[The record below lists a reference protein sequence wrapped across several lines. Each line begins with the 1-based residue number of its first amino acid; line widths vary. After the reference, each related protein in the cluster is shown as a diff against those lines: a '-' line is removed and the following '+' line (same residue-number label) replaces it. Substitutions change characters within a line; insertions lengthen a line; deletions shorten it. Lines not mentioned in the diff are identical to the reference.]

1 MNLRPRTRAAKCS
14 VWRAAAGRDVRGS
27 ARRPENEPPAPL
39 CGPGSERAPA
49 RGGGGRLRSVTK
61 RRPRR
66 HPPQRL
72 KGPH

>member
-27 ARRPENEPPAPL
+27 ACRPENEPPAPL

-49 RGGGGRLRSVTK
+49 RGGGVASGRLLSDGPAATHRSA
-61 RRPRR
+61 
-66 HPPQRL
+66 
-72 KGPH
+72 